1 MKRFFEFEVIIP
13 DAVFDQVAANSI
25 PDLLSCFNVKFEC
38 KGSSESFTE
47 YLVTASSY
55 ELARAVR
62 DLLFKISRLVLLSAC
77 SFPDKQRVKKWIY
90 GVIREVES
98 DEIY

>member
-1 MKRFFEFEVIIP
+1 MKCFFEFEVIIP
-13 DAVFDQVAANSI
+13 DVVFDHVADNSI
-25 PDLLSCFNVKFEC
+25 FDLLSSFNVKFEC
-38 KGSSESFTE
+38 KGSSDSFTE

-62 DLLFKISRLVLLSAC
+62 DLFFKISRVVFLSVC

-98 DEIY
+98 DEID